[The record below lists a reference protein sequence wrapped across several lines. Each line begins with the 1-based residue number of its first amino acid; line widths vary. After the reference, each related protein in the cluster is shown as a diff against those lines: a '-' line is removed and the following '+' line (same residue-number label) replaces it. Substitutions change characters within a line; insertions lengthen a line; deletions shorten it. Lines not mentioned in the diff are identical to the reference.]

1 MKNGKGK
8 YTFAASNPISSYE
21 GEWKDGNSEGIG
33 RLQFKDGR
41 IFDGEFKN
49 GQMNGAGIMR
59 SGNGAIIE
67 QGKWKDD
74 LFIGQ

>member
-1 MKNGKGK
+1 MKYGKSEGKG
-8 YTFAASNPISSYE
+8 
-21 GEWKDGNSEGIG
+21 
-33 RLQFKDGR
+33 RQQFKDGR

-49 GQMNGAGIMR
+49 DKMNGAGIMR